1 MGLDDLR
8 GSIVITRKRLDAEQ
22 RELETVRRRK
32 GQAEKIN
39 DVETVALAALP
50 VLRLGA
56 QQVSHAPSGRVIVPC
71 DGQIINDIVIYAD
84 APTIRNLQRYPR
96 VAAIARA
103 FHKTT
108 SVDVIRRFL
117 LLSPGDRCSEIRRT
131 ESERILRA
139 QPFIADA
146 DLLIVDN
153 ESGGVD
159 IEVRTIDEAALV
171 LGGSVRAATPHV
183 TSFLFGNA
191 NVAGQGVYAS
201 ANWRDGDGF
210 RDGVGGRLMD
220 HQFIGRP
227 WVVGVEGERASLGAS
242 WRFEG
247 AYPFLTDLQRTAW
260 RVRAGSLNGYTELRL
275 PDAGRTGV
283 GLQRGFFD
291 VGGMV
296 RVGLPGRLKLFG
308 LSLTGIDEHAGDR
321 LVHADSG
328 VVLDLGAVPRP
339 YLPRRTVRA
348 NALIG
353 VRNISF
359 VRLEGLD
366 ALTASQDVPIGFQIG
381 TQLGRSIP
389 LRGMYDEDLFLAG
402 DLYAGATSQMSTVR
416 LQLQAEGRRAI
427 GTGMWDDVLTTGR
440 LTHSWRM
447 TRRQRNQ
454 LSLEWSA
461 GHKQRMPFQ
470 LLLGVPEGGVRG
482 YEESPYAGGQ
492 RLVLRTEQRYARGN
506 FLGTADA
513 GFALF
518 ADAGRQ
524 WAGDVPFGVTT
535 PVKASVGF
543 SLMATI
549 PPRSA
554 RLWRADFA
562 FPVTSGANARWTLS
576 FTNADRTAFVFRS
589 PRDVVEGRE
598 VTTPSS
604 IFAWP

>member
-1 MGLDDLR
+1 VQPR
-8 GSIVITRKRLDAEQ
+8 RLSWA
-22 RELETVRRRK
+22 
-32 GQAEKIN
+32 
-39 DVETVALAALP
+39 VALAALP
-50 VLRLGA
+50 LLGLDA
-56 QQVSHAPSGRVIVPC
+56 QQPRAPSGRAVVPC
-71 DGQIINDIVIYAD
+71 DGQIIDDVVVYVD
-84 APTIRNLQRYPR
+84 APTIRNLQRYPNI
-96 VAAIARA
+96 AAIARA
-103 FHKTT
+103 FHRTT
-108 SVDVIRRFL
+108 RPELIRRFL
-117 LLSPGDRCSEIRRT
+117 LLGRGDSCSELRRA

-139 QPFIADA
+139 QPYIADA
-146 DLLIVDN
+146 DLLVVEN

-171 LGGSVRAATPHV
+171 LGGNVRAATPHV
-183 TSFLFGNA
+183 TSVLFGNA
-191 NVAGQGVYAS
+191 NVAGEGVYAS
-201 ANWRDGDGF
+201 ASWRDGAGF
-210 RDGVGGRLMD
+210 RDAVGGRLID

-260 RVRAGSLNGYTELRL
+260 RIRAGSLNGYTGLRL
-275 PDAGRTGV
+275 PDGKRPGV
-283 GLQRGFFD
+283 ALQRGLFD
-291 VGGMV
+291 IGGMV
-296 RVGLPGRLKLFG
+296 RMGLPGRLKLFG

-321 LVHADSG
+321 LVIADSG
-328 VVLDLGAVPRP
+328 VVFDLGAVSRP
-339 YLPRRTVRA
+339 YVPRRTVRA
-348 NALIG
+348 NALLG

-359 VRLEGLD
+359 VRMDGLD

-381 TQLGRSIP
+381 TQVGRSLP
-389 LRGMYDEDLFLAG
+389 LRGTYDEDLYIAG
-402 DLYAGATSQMSTVR
+402 DLYAGATSEMSTVR

-427 GTGMWDDVLTTGR
+427 GAGAWDDVLTTGR
-440 LTHSWRM
+440 LTHSWRI

-461 GHKQRMPFQ
+461 GHRQRMPFQ
-470 LLLGVPEGGVRG
+470 LLLGIPEGGVRG
-482 YEESPYAGGQ
+482 YEYSYYAGGQ
-492 RLVLRTEQRYARGN
+492 RLVLRTEQRYVRGN

-513 GFALF
+513 GVALF

-524 WAGDVPFGVTT
+524 WQGDVPFGVTT

-543 SLMATI
+543 SLLATI

-554 RLWRADFA
+554 RVWRADFA
-562 FPVTSGANARWTLS
+562 FPLTTGANARWTLS

-589 PRDVVEGRE
+589 PPDVVEGRE